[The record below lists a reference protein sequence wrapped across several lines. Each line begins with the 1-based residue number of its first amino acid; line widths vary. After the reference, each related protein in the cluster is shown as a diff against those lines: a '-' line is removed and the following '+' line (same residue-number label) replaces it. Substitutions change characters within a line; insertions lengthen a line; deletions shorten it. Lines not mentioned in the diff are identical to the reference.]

1 MEVTSGVATCL
12 HLRVKVIE
20 YMFQILLTRAVV
32 KDIINIKVIST
43 KTNISMF
50 QLEADN
56 LNHTWFPSLRKN
68 SISGIDVPSKAIFQW
83 LMTETWT
90 VTGVSLGWPVGP
102 WKVPP
107 VIHRFPICDSFTIC
121 VTPIAELIF
130 HLSNIACDCKFVW
143 LQRRKVFSLV
153 EWQRVILYIIRISV

>member
-50 QLEADN
+50 ELEADN

-68 SISGIDVPSKAIFQW
+68 SISGIDVPSKAIFQ
-83 LMTETWT
+83 
-90 VTGVSLGWPVGP
+90 
-102 WKVPP
+102 
-107 VIHRFPICDSFTIC
+107 
-121 VTPIAELIF
+121 
-130 HLSNIACDCKFVW
+130 
-143 LQRRKVFSLV
+143 
-153 EWQRVILYIIRISV
+153 